1 MNDKNLIAVIGAG
14 AFGTAMACV
23 AARKG
28 NKTLIWGRNKDVC
41 NEINAS
47 NTNTKYLG
55 NTALLKNIEA
65 STDLQKVL
73 ASSSTLL
80 LAVPAQTIF
89 AVADEIKKHIEPDTD
104 IILCA
109 KGIDQKTGKL
119 PSQIAS
125 KILPMANISA
135 LSGPSFAKDIANGLP
150 TAITIASDN
159 IFHAQTLATK
169 ISDPAFRLYA
179 SDDLIGAELGGAL
192 KNVIAVA
199 VGVCRSMKLGASAEA
214 ALIARG
220 FAELT
225 RLATKLGAQP
235 NTLSGLSGLGD
246 LVLTCSSPQS
256 RNFSY
261 GMSLAKLGSE
271 TDVNK
276 LPLAEGAF
284 TASIAHKLAIKNDID
299 CPIVAMVAS
308 MVAGE
313 INSREAVRK
322 LLSRPLRQESE

>member
-1 MNDKNLIAVIGAG
+1 MNDKNQIAVLGAG

-28 NKTLIWGRNKDVC
+28 NKTLIWGRDKKVC
-41 NEINAS
+41 DEINAS
-47 NTNTKYLG
+47 HTNTKYLG
-55 NTALLKNIEA
+55 KTTLPNTIEA

-73 ASSSTLL
+73 ASSSIIL
-80 LAVPAQTIF
+80 LAVPAQTIS
-89 AVADEIKKHIEPDTD
+89 AVADKIKNHIDPTVNLV
-104 IILCA
+104 LCA
-109 KGIDQKTGKL
+109 KGIDQETGKL
-119 PSQIAS
+119 PSQIIS
-125 KILPMANISA
+125 KTLPKANISA
-135 LSGPSFAKDIANGLP
+135 LSGPSFAKDIAKGLP
-150 TAITIASDN
+150 TAITIASNDISN
-159 IFHAQTLATK
+159 AQALAAK

-199 VGVCRSMKLGASAEA
+199 VGVCRAMQLGASAEA

-220 FAELT
+220 FAEIT
-225 RLATKLGAQP
+225 RLATKFGAQP
-235 NTLSGLSGLGD
+235 NTLAGLSGLGD

-261 GMSLAKLGSE
+261 GMSLGSNA
-271 TDVNK
+271 DVSK

-284 TASIAHKLAIKNDID
+284 TASIAHKLAIKNNID
-299 CPIVAMVAS
+299 CPIIAMVAS

-313 INSREAVRK
+313 INSREAVQK

>member
-1 MNDKNLIAVIGAG
+1 MSDTNKIAVLGAG

-28 NKTLIWGRNKDVC
+28 NKVLLWGRDPSIC
-41 NEINAS
+41 DEINTS
-47 NTNTKYLG
+47 NTNSKYLG
-55 NTALLKNIEA
+55 DTILPKSIQA
-65 STDLQKVL
+65 SNNLQTVL
-73 ASSSTLL
+73 SSATTIL
-80 LAVPAQTIF
+80 LAVPAQTISSI
-89 AVADEIKKHIEPDTD
+89 AQDIKKQISPETN
-104 IILCA
+104 IVLCA
-109 KGIDQKTGKL
+109 KGIDQKTGLL
-119 PSQIAS
+119 PSQTIAQT
-125 KILPMANISA
+125 LPYANISA
-135 LSGPSFAKDIANGLP
+135 LSGPSFASDIAKGLP
-150 TAITIASDN
+150 TAITLASN
-159 IFHAQTLATK
+159 TISNAQLLAEK

-179 SDDLIGAELGGAL
+179 SDDLIGVELGGAL

-220 FAELT
+220 FAEIT
-225 RLATKLGAQP
+225 RLATKLGAQQ

-261 GMSLAKLGSE
+261 GMSLGSQA
-271 TDVNK
+271 DLSK

-284 TASIAHKLAIKNDID
+284 TASIANKLAIKNNVD
-299 CPIVAMVAS
+299 CPIIAMVAS

-313 INSREAVRK
+313 INSREAVQK
-322 LLSRPLRQESE
+322 LLSRPLRQE